1 MSISVPN
8 SVCWKFNVVIA
19 GIRLVLVLG
28 FLNAVMPHIDFEAR
42 EYDPN
47 SRKMGALVTLPFKRI
62 GKFTK
67 CNTFRSL
74 YVKFLRGRK

>member
-47 SRKMGALVTLPFKRI
+47 SRKIL
-62 GKFTK
+62 
-67 CNTFRSL
+67 
-74 YVKFLRGRK
+74 